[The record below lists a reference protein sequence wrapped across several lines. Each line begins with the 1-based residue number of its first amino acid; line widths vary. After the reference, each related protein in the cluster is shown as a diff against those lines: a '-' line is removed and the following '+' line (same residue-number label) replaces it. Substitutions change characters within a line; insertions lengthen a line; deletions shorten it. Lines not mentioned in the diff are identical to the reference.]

1 MANILKGVPVAK
13 KINEDT
19 ETKIRRLSEAGIEP
33 KLAIVR
39 VGEKDDDI
47 YYENAAVKKCASL
60 GVMTETVRLPID
72 VGKEQLESEI
82 VRLNEDSSVHGVL
95 ILRPLPPQIDDRY
108 ISGLLSPDKDVDGIT
123 PLSLYGVFSGSGDG
137 FVPCTARACMETLSY
152 YGIEISG
159 KRAAVIGRSLVIGR
173 PVSMLLM
180 AENATVTICHTRTQK
195 VKEITKNADII
206 ITSAGRAGSLT
217 GDFVRAG
224 QTVIDV
230 SMNTAPDGSMCGDA
244 DFTAVSEIV
253 ENVTPVPGGIGSVT
267 TSILINNTVNAAL
280 KCIKQR

>member
-13 KINEDT
+13 KVNEDT
-19 ETKIRRLSEAGIEP
+19 EAKISRLLEVGIVP

-39 VGEKDDDI
+39 VGDKDDDI

-60 GVMTETVRLPID
+60 GVLTETVRLPIN
-72 VGKEQLESEI
+72 VGNERLESEI
-82 VRLNEDSSVHGVL
+82 VRLNEDASVHGVL
-95 ILRPLPPQIDDRY
+95 ILRPLPSHIDDRL
-108 ISGLLSPDKDVDGIT
+108 ISGMLSPNKDVDGIT

-152 YGIEISG
+152 YGIKLSG
-159 KRAAVIGRSLVIGR
+159 KKAAVIGRSLVIGR

-180 AENATVTICHTRTQK
+180 AENATVTICHTRTQN

-206 ITSAGRAGSLT
+206 ITSAGKAGSLT
-217 GDFVRAG
+217 CDFVRAG

-244 DFTAVSEIV
+244 DFATVSEIV
-253 ENVTPVPGGIGSVT
+253 ENITPVPGGIGSVT
-267 TSILINNTVNAAL
+267 TSILINNTVNAAF